1 MFAQNCKYRTRIY
14 RKKEKFMDIAR
25 RSTHLGALLVCGL
38 AAGMINGL
46 LGTGGG
52 ISLVFAIS
60 YFCKNALPDRRD
72 VCANALVVTLAL
84 TLLSTTLYVRGGNAP
99 PADLSRF
106 VLPGAA
112 GGLIG
117 GLLLGK
123 ITPTALGKL
132 FAVLLVVSG
141 IFMLVR

>member
-1 MFAQNCKYRTRIY
+1 MTNIRSY
-14 RKKEKFMDIAR
+14 AR
-25 RSTHLGALLVCGL
+25 FGALLACGL

-52 ISLVFAIS
+52 IILVLGLS
-60 YFCKNALPDRRD
+60 HVCRGTLPDRRD

-84 TLLSTTLYVRGGNAP
+84 TTLSTLLYIRSGNAP

-106 VLPGAA
+106 VLPGAV

-123 ITPTALGKL
+123 ITPTALGRL

-141 IFMLVR
+141 VFMLIR

>member
-1 MFAQNCKYRTRIY
+1 MVALRHP
-14 RKKEKFMDIAR
+14 AR
-25 RSTHLGALLVCGL
+25 LGALLACGL
-38 AAGMINGL
+38 VAGVINGL

-52 ISLVFAIS
+52 IILVLGLS
-60 YFCKNALPDRRD
+60 VLCKRTLPDRRD

-84 TLLSTTLYVRGGNAP
+84 TLLSTTLYITGGNAP

-112 GGLIG
+112 GGLVG
-117 GLLLGK
+117 GLLLGR

-141 IFMLVR
+141 VFMLVR

>member
-1 MFAQNCKYRTRIY
+1 MQTLQRNGRMI
-14 RKKEKFMDIAR
+14 
-25 RSTHLGALLVCGL
+25 ALLFCGL
-38 AAGMINGL
+38 AAGLINGL

-52 ISLVFAIS
+52 IILVFAIAH
-60 YFCKNALPDRRD
+60 FCRGTLPDRRD

-84 TLLSTTLYVRGGNAP
+84 TLLSTLLYIRSGNAP

-106 VLPGAA
+106 VLPAAA
-112 GGLIG
+112 GGLAG

-123 ITPTALGKL
+123 FTPSALGKL
-132 FAVLLVVSG
+132 FAVLLIVSG

>member
-1 MFAQNCKYRTRIY
+1 MNI
-14 RKKEKFMDIAR
+14 
-25 RSTHLGALLVCGL
+25 THRPVRVGALLACGL
-38 AAGMINGL
+38 AAGLINGL

-52 ISLVFAIS
+52 ILLVFAIS
-60 YFCKNALPDRRD
+60 YFCKNTLPDRRD

-84 TLLSTTLYVRGGNAP
+84 TLLSTTLYIKGGNAP
-99 PADLSRF
+99 PSDLSRF
-106 VLPGAA
+106 VLPGAV
-112 GGLIG
+112 GGLAG

>member
-1 MFAQNCKYRTRIY
+1 MEITHRHTR
-14 RKKEKFMDIAR
+14 
-25 RSTHLGALLVCGL
+25 LGALLACGL
-38 AAGMINGL
+38 AAGLINGL

-52 ISLVFAIS
+52 IILVFAIS
-60 YFCKNALPDRRD
+60 CFCKNALPDRRD

-84 TLLSTTLYVRGGNAP
+84 TLLSTTLYIGGGNAP

-106 VLPGAA
+106 VLPGAVGGLA
-112 GGLIG
+112 GGF
-117 GLLLGK
+117 LLGK

-132 FAVLLVVSG
+132 FSVLLVVSG

>member
-1 MFAQNCKYRTRIY
+1 MTDIRPYTR
-14 RKKEKFMDIAR
+14 F
-25 RSTHLGALLVCGL
+25 GALLFCGL

-52 ISLVFAIS
+52 IILVLGLSRICS
-60 YFCKNALPDRRD
+60 GTLPDRRD

-84 TLLSTTLYVRGGNAP
+84 TLLSTLLYIRSGNAP

-106 VLPGAA
+106 VLPGAV
-112 GGLIG
+112 GGLVG
-117 GLLLGK
+117 GLLLGR
-123 ITPTALGKL
+123 ITPHALGKL

-141 IFMLVR
+141 IFMLFR

>member
-1 MFAQNCKYRTRIY
+1 MEITR
-14 RKKEKFMDIAR
+14 RHTR
-25 RSTHLGALLVCGL
+25 LGALLAFGL
-38 AAGMINGL
+38 AAGLINGL

-52 ISLVFAIS
+52 IILVFAIS
-60 YFCKNALPDRRD
+60 YFCKNTLPDRRD

-84 TLLSTTLYVRGGNAP
+84 TLLSTTLYIGGGNAP

-106 VLPGAA
+106 VLPGAVGGLA
-112 GGLIG
+112 GGF
-117 GLLLGK
+117 LLGK

>member
-1 MFAQNCKYRTRIY
+1 
-14 RKKEKFMDIAR
+14 MDIVR
-25 RSTHLGALLVCGL
+25 RHTHLGALLACGL
-38 AAGMINGL
+38 AAGLINGL

-52 ISLVFAIS
+52 IILVFAIS
-60 YFCKNALPDRRD
+60 CFCKNTLPDRRD

-84 TLLSTTLYVRGGNAP
+84 TLLSTTLYIGGGNAP

-106 VLPGAA
+106 VLPGAVGGLA
-112 GGLIG
+112 GGF
-117 GLLLGK
+117 LLGK